1 MKILDKLLTR
11 LEGMTNRSGQSYI
24 MQFILFFLIG
34 IGLFI
39 GIGNFFRI
47 QYELIREDTAD
58 VSIEVINGYLSSL
71 VVASVDSCIQCGT
84 VEHRVKISDTTAGY
98 FLKVLLNESGLV
110 VSTVPPERG
119 HVSSINNLN
128 YSVDLVD
135 SSAPSIQPINLT
147 YDRNLNKLEVRPY
160 NQ

>member
-1 MKILDKLLTR
+1 MKILDKLLAR
-11 LEGMTNRSGQSYI
+11 LGGMTNRSGQSYI

-58 VSIEVINGYLSSL
+58 VSIEMINGYLSSL

-84 VEHRVKISDTTAGY
+84 VEHIVKISDTTAGY
-98 FLKVLLNESGLV
+98 FLEVLLNESGLV
-110 VSTVPPERG
+110 VSTVPSERG

-128 YSVDLVD
+128 YSVDFVD
-135 SSAPSIQPINLT
+135 GSAPSIQPINLT
-147 YDRNLNKLEVRPY
+147 YDRNLNKLEVK
-160 NQ
+160 